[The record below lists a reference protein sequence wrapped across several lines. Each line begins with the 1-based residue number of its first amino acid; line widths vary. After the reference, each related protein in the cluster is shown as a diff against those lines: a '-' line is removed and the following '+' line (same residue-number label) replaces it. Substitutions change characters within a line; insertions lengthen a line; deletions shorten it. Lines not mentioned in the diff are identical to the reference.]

1 MEITKKVIEY
11 IANKE
16 IEAEQ
21 NHEDQFTFQAYSRS
35 GIVMVGINID
45 EKEDALYFDCMS
57 KLDIDDDNRDK
68 FLGLANEVNRILTAT
83 SMVLDID
90 DGFLTATIPLMNTNS
105 LDDDIIGG
113 CIGLVI
119 ETVGLFYPAFLLIQ
133 HTDMT
138 VLKVIAKIQEDA
150 KEA

>member
-35 GIVMVGINID
+35 GIVMVGISID
-45 EKEDALYFDCMS
+45 EKINTLYFDCMS
-57 KLDIDDDNRDK
+57 KLDIEDDNRDK

-105 LDDDIIGG
+105 LNDEIIGN

-133 HTDMT
+133 HSKMT
-138 VLKVIAKIQEDA
+138 ALEVISKIKEDI
-150 KEA
+150 

>member
-21 NHEDQFTFQAYSRS
+21 NHEDQFTFQVYSRS
-35 GIVMVGINID
+35 GIVIVGINID
-45 EKEDALYFDCMS
+45 EKNNALYFDCMS
-57 KLDIDDDNRDK
+57 KLDIEDDSRDK

-90 DGFLTATIPLMNTNS
+90 DGFLTAMIPLMNTNS
-105 LDDDIIGG
+105 LDDDIIGE

-133 HTDMT
+133 HSKMT
-138 VLKVIAKIQEDA
+138 ALEVISKIKEDI
-150 KEA
+150 

>member
-21 NHEDQFTFQAYSRS
+21 NHEDQFTFQVYSRS
-35 GIVMVGINID
+35 GIVMVGISID
-45 EKEDALYFDCMS
+45 EKKDALYFDCMS
-57 KLDIDDDNRDK
+57 KLDIEDDNRDK

-105 LDDDIIGG
+105 LDDDIIGE

-133 HTDMT
+133 HSKMT
-138 VLKVIAKIQEDA
+138 ALEVISKIKEDI
-150 KEA
+150 

>member
-21 NHEDQFTFQAYSRS
+21 NHEDQFTFQVYSRS

-45 EKEDALYFDCMS
+45 EKNNALYFDCMS
-57 KLDIDDDNRDK
+57 KLDIEDDSRDK

-90 DGFLTATIPLMNTNS
+90 DGFLTAMIPLMNTNS
-105 LDDDIIGG
+105 LDDDIIGE

-133 HTDMT
+133 HSKMT
-138 VLKVIAKIQEDA
+138 ALEVISKIKEDI
-150 KEA
+150 

>member
-21 NHEDQFTFQAYSRS
+21 NHEDQFTFQAYSQS
-35 GIVMVGINID
+35 GIVMVGISID
-45 EKEDALYFDCMS
+45 EKINTLYFDCMS
-57 KLDIDDDNRDK
+57 KLDIEDDNRDK

-105 LDDDIIGG
+105 LNDEIIGN

-133 HTDMT
+133 HSKMT
-138 VLKVIAKIQEDA
+138 ALEVISKIKEDI
-150 KEA
+150 

>member
-35 GIVMVGINID
+35 GIVMVGISID
-45 EKEDALYFDCMS
+45 EKINTLYFDCMS
-57 KLDIDDDNRDK
+57 KLDIEDDNRDK

-105 LDDDIIGG
+105 LNDEIIGN

-133 HTDMT
+133 HSKMTALEVISKIKEDM
-138 VLKVIAKIQEDA
+138 
-150 KEA
+150 

>member
-21 NHEDQFTFQAYSRS
+21 NHEDQFTFQAYSQS
-35 GIVMVGINID
+35 GIVMVGISID
-45 EKEDALYFDCMS
+45 EKHNALYFDCMS
-57 KLDIDDDNRDK
+57 KLDIEDDNRDK

-105 LDDDIIGG
+105 LDDDIIGE

-133 HTDMT
+133 HSKMTALEVISKIKEDM
-138 VLKVIAKIQEDA
+138 
-150 KEA
+150 